1 MDSESEGGEP
11 SVAASQVTDQAV
23 KQRSEVMLV
32 QTRKKGL
39 ICRGVCVCVCVI
51 VDCQHVM
58 QFNFNL

>member
-39 ICRGVCVCVCVI
+39 ICRGVC
-51 VDCQHVM
+51 HS
-58 QFNFNL
+58 